1 MRSKLVGGM
10 VVVALAA
17 PVLGL
22 AQGALSAALRVQ
34 PESKLWVEGTSTVR
48 SFSCDAKQFTAAI
61 QTASAEPVAAVVAG
75 EKAVSTLTVE
85 IPAASLDCRNGQM
98 NDHMLKAL
106 NATRAPVIRYQLTSY
121 DLVKG
126 SGGVAVKLHGKL
138 EMGGTERPIV
148 MEAQATQ
155 GPNGTLK
162 VTGAQP
168 ILLSEFG
175 LKPPSLMMGT
185 MKVGD
190 RVVVK
195 YDLALKP

>member
-1 MRSKLVGGM
+1 MRNKLVGGM
-10 VVVALAA
+10 VVFALAA

-34 PESKLWVEGTSTVR
+34 PESKVWVEGTSTVR
-48 SFSCDAKQFTAAI
+48 SFTCEAKQFKAAI
-61 QTASAEPVAAVVAG
+61 ETGSGEPVAAVVAG
-75 EKAVSTLTVE
+75 EKAVSSVSVE
-85 IPAASLDCRNGQM
+85 IPVATLDCGNGQM
-98 NDHMLKAL
+98 NDHMRKAL

-126 SGGVAVKLHGKL
+126 SAGVAVKLHGKL
-138 EMGGTERPIV
+138 DMGGTEKPIV

-155 GPNGTLK
+155 GPNGTLQ
-162 VTGAQP
+162 VTGAHA

-175 LKPPSLMMGT
+175 LKAPSLMMGT

-190 RVVVK
+190 RVMVK